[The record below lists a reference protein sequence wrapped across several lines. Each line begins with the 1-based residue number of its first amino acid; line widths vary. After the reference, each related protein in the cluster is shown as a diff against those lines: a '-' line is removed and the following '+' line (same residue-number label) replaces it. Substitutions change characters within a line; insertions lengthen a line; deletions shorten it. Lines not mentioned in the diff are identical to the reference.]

1 MLWYAAGNKTNQA
14 LLETAQVSLNLNDS
28 VVRASFLSALS
39 GNHGVSVSDISLYYV
54 SSTEAFVARI
64 QNGDSWAL
72 TWDNDAP
79 TGEISGVS
87 FAEEDVKKWL
97 QFSADKT
104 TVIADEKDTLTV
116 SVSALTANKSG
127 VDTSVSGSVD
137 IPVITPDGGIKARF
151 AFLTGKAS
159 KSFKFSKPGVFR
171 AGLRMTTYRMNN
183 ELNIDILL

>member
-1 MLWYAAGNKTNQA
+1 MLWYVAGNKTDHTII
-14 LLETAQVSLNLNDS
+14 ETAQISIDLSNTNVRDS
-28 VVRASFLSALS
+28 FISALS

-54 SSTEAFVARI
+54 SSTEANVARI

-72 TWDNDAP
+72 TWDDDAP

-87 FAEEDVKKWL
+87 FAEEDAKKWL

-116 SVSALTANKSG
+116 SVSVLTANKSG

-137 IPVITPDGGIKARF
+137 IPVTTPDGGIKARF

-171 AGLRMTTYRMNN
+171 AGLKMTSYRMDN
-183 ELNIDILL
+183 ELNIDVLL